1 MSGVDMI
8 CDDCKHLELRNKYKI
23 VCKVHEH
30 LLLDVKECKNFV
42 PKDEE

>member
-1 MSGVDMI
+1 MI

-30 LLLDVKECKNFV
+30 QLLDVKECMNFV
-42 PKDEE
+42 KKDDDGE